1 MWPIAIAIVPLVAAE
16 LFGRRVHC
24 ERDTGLQES
33 MVAAEDRVEHRMV
46 FDLLRHSPQH
56 IARQQQQH
64 TQQHT
69 QQHLM
74 HDVLDAGTVQV
85 HNRVEKLA
93 LN

>member
-1 MWPIAIAIVPLVAAE
+1 MWPIAISIVPLVAAE
-16 LFGRRVHC
+16 FFGRRVHC

-46 FDLLRHSPQH
+46 FDLLKHSSQH
-56 IARQQQQH
+56 IARQQ
-64 TQQHT
+64 

-74 HDVLDAGTVQV
+74 HDVLDAGTIQV
-85 HNRVEKLA
+85 HNRVEKPA

>member
-46 FDLLRHSPQH
+46 FDLLRHSSQH
-56 IARQQQQH
+56 IARQQ
-64 TQQHT
+64 QQHT

-85 HNRVEKLA
+85 HNRVEKPA

>member
-16 LFGRRVHC
+16 FFGRRVHC

-46 FDLLRHSPQH
+46 FDLLKHSSQH

-64 TQQHT
+64 TQQH
-69 QQHLM
+69 LM
-74 HDVLDAGTVQV
+74 PDVLDAGTVQV
-85 HNRVEKLA
+85 HNRVEKPA